1 MAVRNNIKLV
11 VVGDGAVGKTC
22 LLMSYACNAFPSAYV
37 PTGTLGS
44 AINVPWAIFGIYGT
58 NFTTKAKLLM
68 K

>member
-37 PTGTLGS
+37 PTGRFP
-44 AINVPWAIFGIYGT
+44 IKI
-58 NFTTKAKLLM
+58 KHKLDM
-68 K
+68 